1 VFAVLENE
9 TKYKGVNIM
18 KEKVEI
24 PLDENAVYI
33 VKNGKLTKV
42 TAKEYGQDIIIWKNG
57 QVLDIDRSQRMR
69 IDGQEVI

>member
-1 VFAVLENE
+1 
-9 TKYKGVNIM
+9 M

-24 PLDENAVYI
+24 PLNENAVYI

>member
-1 VFAVLENE
+1 VFAVLESE

-24 PLDENAVYI
+24 PLNENAVYI

-42 TAKEYGQDIIIWKNG
+42 TAMAHGEDKIIWKNG
-57 QVLDIDRSQRMR
+57 QVLDFIRSERVR
-69 IDGQEVI
+69 V